1 MRQASEFR
9 ARVESADPPMRFEVR
24 ATPPARLVRL
34 VNFFS
39 PAMRMLPALTSVVGL
54 TLCVACCTGCDGL
67 ASGQQLRVREMRH
80 WMLPS
85 AGTRVPAPRAVH
97 AARNGELY
105 VLDNA
110 GRVLV
115 FDAQGK
121 VLRQW
126 WMPEYSVG
134 KPEKICLLRDG
145 RLAVA
150 DTHYHRVVFF
160 DTQGRVVG
168 MLGRFGRGPGEFV
181 YPVALAQDDHDNL
194 YVCEYGDND
203 RVQKFSPQG
212 EFLLQFGSFGTQP
225 GQFMRPSGIVW
236 HDSKIYVV
244 DAFNNRIQHFADSGA
259 YLGVFGNSDQAEL
272 NYPYDLTRAPTGD
285 FYVVEYGAGRISK
298 FSPQGQLVGRTGGSG
313 HGARQLDTPWGISV
327 DTRSRIW
334 VADTGNRRIV
344 EWQL

>member
-1 MRQASEFR
+1 MQPA
-9 ARVESADPPMRFEVR
+9 VR
-24 ATPPARLVRL
+24 AVVPPGETLRAAAVSLASSV
-34 VNFFS
+34 
-39 PAMRMLPALTSVVGL
+39 LPSIVYLIGL
-54 TLCVACCTGCDGL
+54 PLIAACCTGCDVL
-67 ASGQQLRVREMRH
+67 LSGQELSVREMRH

-97 AARNGELY
+97 AARNGEVY

-115 FDAQGK
+115 FDVQGK
-121 VLRQW
+121 LLRQW

-160 DTQGRVVG
+160 DTQGEVVG
-168 MLGRFGRGPGEFV
+168 MLGRFGRGPGEFI
-181 YPVALAQDDHDNL
+181 YPVALAQDADDNL

-212 EFLLQFGSFGTQP
+212 VFLLQFGSFGTQP

-236 HDSKIYVV
+236 HDHKIYVV
-244 DAFNNRIQHFADSGA
+244 DAFNNRIQHFADSGE

-272 NYPYDLTRAPTGD
+272 NYPYDLTRAPTGE

-298 FSPQGQLVGRTGGSG
+298 FNAQGQLVGRTGGSG
-313 HGARQLDTPWGISV
+313 HGAKQLDTPWGISV
-327 DTRSRIW
+327 DQHSRIW

>member
-1 MRQASEFR
+1 MKPGIMTVLLRRRILRSNAVLSGTGAAIESRTCSCSVPVWYRAASSLF
-9 ARVESADPPMRFEVR
+9 SAVVLAALF
-24 ATPPARLVRL
+24 AT
-34 VNFFS
+34 
-39 PAMRMLPALTSVVGL
+39 VGCEG
-54 TLCVACCTGCDGL
+54 T
-67 ASGQQLRVREMRH
+67 ASNQQLAVSEMRH

-85 AGTRVPAPRAVH
+85 EGARVPAPRAVH
-97 AARNGELY
+97 AAKNGELY

-115 FDAQGK
+115 FDPQGK
-121 VLRQW
+121 LRRQW

-160 DTQGRVVG
+160 DTAGKLVG
-168 MLGRFGRGPGEFV
+168 MLGSFGRGPSQFV
-181 YPVALAQDDHDNL
+181 YPVALAQDDQDNL

-203 RVQKFSPQG
+203 RVQKFSPSG
-212 EFLLQFGSFGTQP
+212 EYLMQFGSFGTQP

-236 HDSKIYVV
+236 HDHKIYVV
-244 DAFNNRIQHFADSGA
+244 DAFNNRIQYFADSGE
-259 YLGVFGNSDQAEL
+259 YLGVFGNSAAAEL
-272 NYPYDLTRAPTGD
+272 NYPYDLTRSPRGD

-298 FSPQGQLVGRTGGSG
+298 FDQHGKLVGRTGGTG
-313 HGARQLDTPWGISV
+313 HGAKQLDTPWGISV
-327 DTRSRIW
+327 DEHSRIW